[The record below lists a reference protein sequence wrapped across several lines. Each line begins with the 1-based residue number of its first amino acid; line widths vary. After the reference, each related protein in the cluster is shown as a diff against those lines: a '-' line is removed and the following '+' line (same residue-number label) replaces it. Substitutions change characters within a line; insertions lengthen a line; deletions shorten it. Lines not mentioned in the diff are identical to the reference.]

1 MTSKTQFRIKMAL
14 YAVILIVAELLQTSV
29 FGSMSF
35 GLVPSVMP
43 VAVSCI
49 SVCEGAE
56 RGSIFGLAG
65 GCLWAWSTRLTFY
78 GAWCILLLTA
88 TGILAGIITDRYLL
102 QGIKT
107 ALSISAGAG
116 SGSMEALSLPYGSS
130 FTLPESS
137 FRRTLETGAAN
148 PLKAKSRTGAGRN
161 LQTTATRIPRRR
173 AAEVLPPG
181 MRICLL
187 WGKT

>member
-1 MTSKTQFRIKMAL
+1 MSMSSKTQFRIRMAL

-29 FGSMSF
+29 FGTMSL

-43 VAVSCI
+43 VAVACI
-49 SVCEGAE
+49 SVCEGSE

-88 TGILAGIITDRYLL
+88 TGILGGLITERYLL

-107 ALSISAGAG
+107 ALSISAGALFLTDG
-116 SGSMEALSLPYGSS
+116 LYTIYGIFSGSIPPYVFFTVFIPEALIALVLCLVIYPIS
-130 FTLPESS
+130 THI
-137 FRRTLETGAAN
+137 
-148 PLKAKSRTGAGRN
+148 SRIGGFH
-161 LQTTATRIPRRR
+161 
-173 AAEVLPPG
+173 G
-181 MRICLL
+181 
-187 WGKT
+187 

>member
-107 ALSISAGAG
+107 ALSISAGALLLTDG
-116 SGSMEALSLPYGSS
+116 LYTIYGIFSGSIPPYVFFTVFLPEALIGLVLCLVIYPI
-130 FTLPESS
+130 T
-137 FRRTLETGAAN
+137 AHI
-148 PLKAKSRTGAGRN
+148 SRIGGFH
-161 LQTTATRIPRRR
+161 
-173 AAEVLPPG
+173 G
-181 MRICLL
+181 
-187 WGKT
+187 

>member
-88 TGILAGIITDRYLL
+88 TGILAGIITDRSLL

-107 ALSISAGAG
+107 ALSISAGALLLTDG
-116 SGSMEALSLPYGSS
+116 LYTIYGIFSGTIPPYVFFTVFLPEALIALVLCLVIYPI
-130 FTLPESS
+130 T
-137 FRRTLETGAAN
+137 AHI
-148 PLKAKSRTGAGRN
+148 SRIGGFH
-161 LQTTATRIPRRR
+161 
-173 AAEVLPPG
+173 G
-181 MRICLL
+181 
-187 WGKT
+187 

>member
-107 ALSISAGAG
+107 ALSISASALLFTDGLYTIYG
-116 SGSMEALSLPYGSS
+116 IFSGTIPPYVFFTVFLPEALIALVLCLVIYPI
-130 FTLPESS
+130 T
-137 FRRTLETGAAN
+137 AHI
-148 PLKAKSRTGAGRN
+148 SRIGGFH
-161 LQTTATRIPRRR
+161 
-173 AAEVLPPG
+173 G
-181 MRICLL
+181 
-187 WGKT
+187 

>member
-107 ALSISAGAG
+107 ALSISAGALLLTDG
-116 SGSMEALSLPYGSS
+116 LYTIYGIFSGSIPPYVFFTVFLPEALIALVLCLVIYPI
-130 FTLPESS
+130 T
-137 FRRTLETGAAN
+137 AHI
-148 PLKAKSRTGAGRN
+148 SRIGGFH
-161 LQTTATRIPRRR
+161 
-173 AAEVLPPG
+173 G
-181 MRICLL
+181 
-187 WGKT
+187 

>member
-1 MTSKTQFRIKMAL
+1 MSMSSKTQFRIRMIL

-29 FGSMSF
+29 FGSMSL

-88 TGILAGIITDRYLL
+88 TGILGGLITDRYLL

-107 ALSISAGAG
+107 ALSISAGALFLTDG
-116 SGSMEALSLPYGSS
+116 FYTIYGIFSGSIPPYVFFTVFIPEALIAL
-130 FTLPESS
+130 
-137 FRRTLETGAAN
+137 
-148 PLKAKSRTGAGRN
+148 
-161 LQTTATRIPRRR
+161 
-173 AAEVLPPG
+173 V
-181 MRICLL
+181 ICLIIYPISAHISRI
-187 WGKT
+187 GGFHG

>member
-1 MTSKTQFRIKMAL
+1 MTSKTQLRIKMAL

-29 FGSMSF
+29 FGSMSL

-49 SVCEGAE
+49 SICEGAE

-88 TGILAGIITDRYLL
+88 TGILAGLITDRYLL

-107 ALSISAGAG
+107 ALSISAGALLLTDG
-116 SGSMEALSLPYGSS
+116 VYTIYGIFSGTIPPYVFFTVFLPEALIALVLCLVIYPI
-130 FTLPESS
+130 T
-137 FRRTLETGAAN
+137 AHI
-148 PLKAKSRTGAGRN
+148 SRIGGFH
-161 LQTTATRIPRRR
+161 
-173 AAEVLPPG
+173 G
-181 MRICLL
+181 
-187 WGKT
+187 

>member
-107 ALSISAGAG
+107 ALSISAGALLLTDG
-116 SGSMEALSLPYGSS
+116 LYTIYGIFSGSIPPYVFITVFLPEALIALVLCLVIYPI
-130 FTLPESS
+130 T
-137 FRRTLETGAAN
+137 AHI
-148 PLKAKSRTGAGRN
+148 SRIGGFH
-161 LQTTATRIPRRR
+161 
-173 AAEVLPPG
+173 G
-181 MRICLL
+181 
-187 WGKT
+187 

>member
-1 MTSKTQFRIKMAL
+1 MTSKTQLRIKMAL

-29 FGSMSF
+29 FGSMSL

-49 SVCEGAE
+49 SICEGAE

-88 TGILAGIITDRYLL
+88 TGILAGLITDRYLL

-107 ALSISAGAG
+107 ALSISAGALLLTDG
-116 SGSMEALSLPYGSS
+116 VYTIYGIFSGTIPPYVFFTVFLPEALIALVLCMVIYPI
-130 FTLPESS
+130 T
-137 FRRTLETGAAN
+137 AHI
-148 PLKAKSRTGAGRN
+148 SRIGGFH
-161 LQTTATRIPRRR
+161 
-173 AAEVLPPG
+173 G
-181 MRICLL
+181 
-187 WGKT
+187 

>member
-107 ALSISAGAG
+107 ALSISAGALLLTDG
-116 SGSMEALSLPYGSS
+116 LYTIYGIFSGTIPPYVFFTVFLPEALIALVLCLVIYPI
-130 FTLPESS
+130 T
-137 FRRTLETGAAN
+137 AHI
-148 PLKAKSRTGAGRN
+148 SRIGGFH
-161 LQTTATRIPRRR
+161 
-173 AAEVLPPG
+173 G
-181 MRICLL
+181 
-187 WGKT
+187 